1 MNKGFQKL
9 KELKEQN
16 RIIDILENIRIS
28 FSLKLQNNTIK
39 DIEFIIDTMLERV
52 ISFKDFNAVVTIN
65 DFIIKCVTEFL
76 EKQKS
81 TIIKNSLD
89 NGGHR
94 VLQEKNG
101 KGITFII
108 SNEINEFYNSNLETL
123 LNIVNN
129 KIDENSNKKT
139 QIKRLI

>member
-52 ISFKDFNAVVTIN
+52 ISFKDFNVVVTIN

-94 VLQEKNG
+94 VLQEENG

>member
-52 ISFKDFNAVVTIN
+52 ISFKDFNVIVTIN

-108 SNEINEFYNSNLETL
+108 SNEINQFYNSNLETL